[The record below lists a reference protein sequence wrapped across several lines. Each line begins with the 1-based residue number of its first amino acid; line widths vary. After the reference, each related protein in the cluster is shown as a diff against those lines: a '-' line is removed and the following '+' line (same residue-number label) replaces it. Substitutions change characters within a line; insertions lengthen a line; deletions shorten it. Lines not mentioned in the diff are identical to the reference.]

1 MTKQVIPIFAF
12 MTLCENETFMR
23 SSDIKQ
29 SLNYK
34 PLLILFISSDK
45 ISAKQ
50 EVFTRK
56 SFNELG
62 AKKNIYLHLVLSSFV
77 CAAHQKINKNQL

>member
-1 MTKQVIPIFAF
+1 MT
-12 MTLCENETFMR
+12 

-34 PLLILFISSDK
+34 PLLILFISNDK
-45 ISAKQ
+45 INAKQ
-50 EVFTRK
+50 EALRRK
-56 SFNELG
+56 SFNVLG
-62 AKKNIYLHLVLSSFV
+62 AKKKIYLHLVLSSFV